1 MKAIVTTRYG
11 SPDGLK
17 LQEVEKPHPK
27 NDELLIRVHA
37 ATVTVGDVMLRSL
50 PFPVWLLL
58 RLFMGLKRK
67 RIPGHEFSGEVEAV
81 GKDVTR
87 FRIGDQLFGTTTG
100 LSAGAN
106 AQYLC
111 LPQEWDGGVMTLK
124 PENLTHE
131 QAAAV
136 PVGAMTA
143 LYLLQKGNIQRAQKV
158 LIYGA
163 SGSVGTYA
171 VQIAASFGARVTGV
185 CSARNVDLVKSLGA
199 EKVIDYTKDDFTESG
214 ETYDLV
220 FDAVGKASPS
230 AAKSVLAENGAYV
243 SVRSTTSESLEN
255 LNIVKDLLAAGKITP
270 VIDRRF
276 PLEQTAEAHRYVEAG
291 HKTGNVVIT
300 L

>member
-1 MKAIVTTRYG
+1 MKAIITTRYG
-11 SPDGLK
+11 SPDDLK
-17 LQEVEKPHPK
+17 LQEVEKPRPK
-27 NDELLIRVHA
+27 DDELLIRVRA
-37 ATVTVGDVMLRSL
+37 ATVTAGDVMLRSL

-67 RIPGHEFSGEVEAV
+67 RTPGHEFSGEVEAI

-87 FRIGDQLFGTTTG
+87 FRKGDQVFGTTTG

-106 AQYLC
+106 AEYLC
-111 LPQEWDGGVMTLK
+111 LPQEWKGGVLAHK
-124 PENLTHE
+124 PANLTHE

-143 LYLLQKGNIQRAQKV
+143 LYLLQKGNIESGQDV

-171 VQIAASFGARVTGV
+171 VQLAASFGAHVTGI
-185 CSARNVDLVKSLGA
+185 CSTRNVDLVKSLGA
-199 EKVIDYTKDDFTESG
+199 EKVVDYTKDDFTESG

-230 AAKSVLAENGAYV
+230 AGKRVLAENGAYV
-243 SVRSTTSESLEN
+243 SVRSTTGESLAN
-255 LNIVKDLLAAGKITP
+255 LNTIKALIEAGKISP
-270 VIDRRF
+270 VIDRSF
-276 PLEQTAEAHRYVEAG
+276 PLEQTAEAHRYVETG
-291 HKTGNVVIT
+291 HKIGNVVIT
-300 L
+300 F